1 MFLKGISPALLK
13 GTPMPD
19 STALA
24 APGRWRTV
32 DILTCAVL
40 AVAFGVVF
48 WAWGFVWTG
57 LEAALSFY
65 PPLKS
70 VLNGVWLIPA
80 VLAPLIVRR
89 VGAGLFTEALAATV
103 SALLG
108 SFWGVAVIFQ
118 GLLQGLGGELAF
130 ASTRYRN
137 YGTAVAML
145 GGALAAVALA
155 WFDVTNYYA
164 PTGLWEF
171 KVPYFALAM
180 LSGALV
186 AGLGSKA
193 LVAAMLPTGVLDRF
207 PAGRERAR
215 I

>member
-1 MFLKGISPALLK
+1 MPA
-13 GTPMPD
+13 D
-19 STALA
+19 SNTLA
-24 APGRWRTV
+24 ANPARWRTV

-57 LEAALSFY
+57 LEPVLAFY

-70 VLNGVWLIPA
+70 IINGVWLIPA

-89 VGAGLFTEALAATV
+89 AGAGVFTEALAATV

-108 SFWGVAVIFQ
+108 AYWGAAVILQ

-130 ASTRYRN
+130 AANRYRK
-137 YGTAVAML
+137 YSTAVAVL

-155 WFDVTNYYA
+155 AFDLRNYYA

-171 KVPYFALAM
+171 KIPYLALAM
-180 LSGALV
+180 LSGALI

-193 LVAAMLPTGVLDRF
+193 LVKAMLPTGVLDRF
-207 PAGRERAR
+207 PSGRERTR